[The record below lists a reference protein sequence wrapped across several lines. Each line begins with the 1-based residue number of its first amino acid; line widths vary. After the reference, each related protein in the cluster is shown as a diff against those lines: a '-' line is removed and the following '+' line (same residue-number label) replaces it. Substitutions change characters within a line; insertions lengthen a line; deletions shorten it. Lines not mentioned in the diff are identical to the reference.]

1 MKKIYKVLIII
12 PITCLLLI
20 LLIYLYNIKEQTE
33 IILQGKEEVV
43 ISVFSTYKEE
53 GFTIK
58 SNRKNKKYDVV
69 VTNNVDTKHIGTY
82 EIEYSLKNNNTKKI
96 RKVKVIDDTAPVI
109 TLKGSKVVYLCPS
122 STYKEEGFTVNDNYD
137 TLSEKDVKIETLKD
151 YIKYTVYDSSNN
163 KGYIT
168 RSIINK
174 DIESPKLEIEDATVY
189 LNEKYY
195 DTYKVTDNCDKDISK
210 KVKVTGNVD
219 TSKTG
224 TYTLTYTVTDASFN
238 VTTKEKQV
246 KVIERPKKD
255 YKVIYLTFD
264 DGPSIDI
271 TPKILDLLK
280 KYNIKATFFV
290 IGHDNSINYLIK
302 RIFDEGHTI
311 GTHTYSHSYKKVYES
326 DEAFLKE
333 VEKINNK
340 VEMIT
345 GTKTNIIR
353 FPGGSSNTVSKN
365 YSKDIMTRLTK
376 KVQELGYR
384 YFDWNVGSND
394 TSTQDSNKICKNVIK
409 GLNKGTNIV
418 LMHDFAGHEGTYEA
432 LPCIIEYATKNGY
445 TFSKITKD
453 TKEIHHKVA
462 N

>member
-20 LLIYLYNIKEQTE
+20 LLIYLYNKKEQAE

-43 ISVFSTYKEE
+43 MSVFSTYKEE
-53 GFTIK
+53 GFIVK

-189 LNEKYY
+189 FKW
-195 DTYKVTDNCDKDISK
+195 
-210 KVKVTGNVD
+210 
-219 TSKTG
+219 
-224 TYTLTYTVTDASFN
+224 
-238 VTTKEKQV
+238 
-246 KVIERPKKD
+246 
-255 YKVIYLTFD
+255 
-264 DGPSIDI
+264 
-271 TPKILDLLK
+271 KILRH
-280 KYNIKATFFV
+280 IQ
-290 IGHDNSINYLIK
+290 
-302 RIFDEGHTI
+302 
-311 GTHTYSHSYKKVYES
+311 
-326 DEAFLKE
+326 
-333 VEKINNK
+333 
-340 VEMIT
+340 
-345 GTKTNIIR
+345 
-353 FPGGSSNTVSKN
+353 SN
-365 YSKDIMTRLTK
+365 R
-376 KVQELGYR
+376 
-384 YFDWNVGSND
+384 
-394 TSTQDSNKICKNVIK
+394 
-409 GLNKGTNIV
+409 
-418 LMHDFAGHEGTYEA
+418 
-432 LPCIIEYATKNGY
+432 
-445 TFSKITKD
+445 
-453 TKEIHHKVA
+453 
-462 N
+462 